1 MLATAVSLRFYRY
14 THTRARAHAH
24 RYTQPRTPR
33 FLLRLSCSL
42 KLSPQAL
49 DDEPVEP
56 AALVRTPSAAL
67 RYEVDEVARLEETGT
82 QAEIARVKAEVA
94 RLKRELG
101 LE

>member
-1 MLATAVSLRFYRY
+1 M
-14 THTRARAHAH
+14 
-24 RYTQPRTPR
+24 
-33 FLLRLSCSL
+33 LRLSCSP

-49 DDEPVEP
+49 DDEPAESA
-56 AALVRTPSAAL
+56 AALARTPSAAL
-67 RYEVDEVARLEETGT
+67 RYEADEVARLEETGT

>member
-1 MLATAVSLRFYRY
+1 MSLRFYRY

-24 RYTQPRTPR
+24 RYTLPRTPR

-49 DDEPVEP
+49 DDEPAES

-67 RYEVDEVARLEETGT
+67 RYEADEVARLEETGT
-82 QAEIARVKAEVA
+82 HAEIARVKAEVA